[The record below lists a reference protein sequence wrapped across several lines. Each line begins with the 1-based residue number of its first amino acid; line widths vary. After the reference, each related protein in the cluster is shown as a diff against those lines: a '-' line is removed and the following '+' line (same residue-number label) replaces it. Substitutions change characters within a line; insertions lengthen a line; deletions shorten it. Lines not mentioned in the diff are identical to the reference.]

1 MPTRIDA
8 TFQNAQSI
16 TLDAFTPPAGAATPF
31 KDATIRVGKDAFRV
45 SFAGDGNVSVSFATT
60 SFFHLFQ
67 GSRKTAVRDR
77 IQELVALH
85 AQISLPTLTAG
96 LAKAV
101 STTAFRDNVERTMR
115 EEKGRIGQAAGGK
128 LAHYGFSDVRIQ
140 AAGIIDKASVGRNG
154 KYVLTQ
160 QLIND
165 YNESIGL
172 PGTLDQA
179 SETIAFVRDNDQG
192 KWKYSRAL
200 AGGISAEDQ
209 AAWGAFLKGHDIDL
223 FSKIRKARAEA
234 AGGKTTGWAGEI
246 ARQGLKGAVLDLVRK
261 NLDPRVIRPNPDVNF
276 VLNAVAD
283 AVIETVDTDFAGLD
297 RAGIAARLREIV
309 ARHAPRGRENLAQAV
324 FNNAATTAFWRQTSK
339 LGLDFFKARG
349 ETVVFEWTTF
359 DGAKTNGTELDDKW
373 WKRPDEDVRDR
384 FGVAVTNSEMRHL
397 QGTKYAEKL
406 GAGRVV
412 KIEGA
417 LSQAEAEQI
426 VQEKVDRLKALPE
439 ADLRR
444 IVADL
449 KAGFAKMDAT
459 TFHDAARHAL
469 ASLPQDVYLSYMM
482 PNGTFEGRDI
492 RPMIEQAFR
501 RLSEKLAATTSLVAQ
516 ATLLSSLPEAF
527 EAELL
532 ADPKIV
538 ADLARLRQSGEG
550 EAVAARTRNERT
562 LAGLGS
568 GRGGEVFFA
577 PDTGRPNALGEL
589 LLGDGG
595 DIAAL
600 VNELREKF
608 AEKMGITADEA
619 LSHPAFKT
627 FLPRAALAAHGSY
640 DALIKSLDT
649 VKLASDARDALV
661 ADGHLPQPADRLFAR
676 RGEWDLNRL
685 IFNEAVAAKAAGRA
699 VDLAKLAK
707 DADRLREICRGA
719 QDFAAQ
725 VGRLVN
731 PEDREGLRLTDA
743 ERDRLEDAY
752 LDRDRSA
759 VVAYRRS
766 GREEDARQVAGEART
781 TLDRTAAFVAALRT
795 EGNGLPDDMFKSLVI
810 DAVAT
815 RAKPVHGKIAV
826 ALLAAVR
833 DGGPI
838 PLNSGKTA
846 VERLRNFA
854 RALADRIGPAWRDTT
869 RAAAGDM
876 AAADGAWGHDDGN
889 TSMRMFF
896 MAYLKANPNVKAFLD
911 RTLDGEAVA
920 GVMDYDLYALTP
932 DDPLPHVLEQI
943 GTYGQL

>member
-45 SFAGDGNVSVSFATT
+45 SFAGDGGVSVSFATT

-67 GSRKTAVRDR
+67 RSRKTAVRER
-77 IQELVALH
+77 IRELVQLKSVTEDVAR
-85 AQISLPTLTAG
+85 
-96 LAKAV
+96 AV
-101 STTAFRDNVERTMR
+101 SATGFRDNVARTIR
-115 EEKGRIGQAAGGK
+115 AEAGNIRQAAGGK

-140 AAGIIDKASVGRNG
+140 AFGIING
-154 KYVLTQ
+154 AAAGPSGAHVMTH

-165 YNESIGL
+165 YNTVIGL
-172 PGTLDQA
+172 DDSTNA
-179 SETIAFVRDNDQG
+179 ATTIAFVRDNNQG
-192 KWKYSRAL
+192 TWRYDPLDRPS
-200 AGGISAEDQ
+200 AGICREDQ
-209 AAWGAFLKGHDIDL
+209 EAWIRFLRGHDIDL
-223 FSKIRKARAEA
+223 FSKIRQARAEA
-234 AGGKTTGWAGEI
+234 ADGKVTGWAGEI
-246 ARQGLKGAVLDLVRK
+246 ARQGIKGAVLDLVRK
-261 NLDPRVIRPNPDVNF
+261 NLDPRVVRPNPDVNL

-283 AVIETVDTDFAGLD
+283 AVIEAVDADFTGLD
-297 RAGIAARLREIV
+297 VRGVAARLREIV
-309 ARHAPRGRENLAQAV
+309 DRHAPRGRADLAWKM
-324 FNNAATTAFWRQTSK
+324 FDNAATCAFWRQTSK

-349 ETVVFEWTTF
+349 QTVVFEWTTF
-359 DGAKTNGTELDDKW
+359 DGLRSDGTELADKW
-373 WKRPDEDVRDR
+373 WKRPEEDVRTHP
-384 FGVAVTNSEMRHL
+384 GVAITNSEMRHL
-397 QGTKYAEKL
+397 QGAKYAENP

-449 KAGFAKMDAT
+449 KAGFAEMDAT

-469 ASLPQDVYLSYMM
+469 ASLPQDVYLNYMM
-482 PNGTFEGRDI
+482 NNGTFEGRDI

-538 ADLARLRQSGEG
+538 ADLASLRQSGEA
-550 EAVAARTRNERT
+550 EAVSVRTRNERT
-562 LAGLGS
+562 LAGLGG

-595 DIAAL
+595 DVKGL

-627 FLPRAALAAHGSY
+627 FMPRAALAAHG
-640 DALIKSLDT
+640 DFGELVKALDT
-649 VKLASDARDALV
+649 VKRASDAKDALV
-661 ADGHLPQPADRLFAR
+661 ARGDLRLPVDRLFAR

-685 IFNEAVAAKAAGRA
+685 VFNEAVAAKAADRA
-699 VDLAKLAK
+699 VDL
-707 DADRLREICRGA
+707 DRLARNAAGLRAICEGA
-719 QDFAAQ
+719 QDFTANVARQ
-725 VGRLVN
+725 VN

-743 ERDRLEDAY
+743 ERARLEDAY
-752 LDRDRSA
+752 LDRENSSVR
-759 VVAYRRS
+759 AYRLS
-766 GREEDARQVAGEART
+766 GSDAEFQKIGSEAGAI
-781 TLDRTAAFVAALRT
+781 LHKTAELVAALRA
-795 EGNGLPDDMFKSLVI
+795 EAEGLPDDQFKSLVI

-815 RAKPVHGKIAV
+815 RAKPVHATV
-826 ALLAAVR
+826 ALAALTATR
-833 DGGPI
+833 NGEPI
-838 PLNSGKTA
+838 PMNNGTTA
-846 VERLRNFA
+846 TERLQNFA
-854 RALADRIGPAWRDTT
+854 RALADRIWPDWGEAK
-869 RAAAGDM
+869 RAAAVDM
-876 AAADGAWGHDDGN
+876 VAADGEWGHDDGN

-896 MAYLKANPNVKAFLD
+896 TAYLKANPHVAAFLD
-911 RTLDGEAVA
+911 RTMNGETVA
-920 GVMDYDLYALTP
+920 GVMGYDRSALAP

>member
-16 TLDAFTPPAGAATPF
+16 TLDAFTSPAGAATPF

-67 GSRKTAVRDR
+67 GSRKTAVCDR

-85 AQISLPTLTAG
+85 AQTSLPTLTAG

-223 FSKIRKARAEA
+223 FSKIRKARTEA

-261 NLDPRVIRPNPDVNF
+261 NLDPRVIRPNQDVNF

-359 DGAKTNGTELDDKW
+359 DGAKTHGAELDDKW

-449 KAGFAKMDAT
+449 KAGFAKMGAT

-482 PNGTFEGRDI
+482 PNGTFYGDDI
-492 RPMIEQAFR
+492 HPMIEQAFR

-538 ADLARLRQSGEG
+538 AELARLRQSGEG
-550 EAVAARTRNERT
+550 EAVSARTRNERT
-562 LAGLGS
+562 LAGLGG

-577 PDTGRPNALGEL
+577 SDTGRPNALGEL
-589 LLGDGG
+589 LLRAGG
-595 DIAAL
+595 DIKHL

-608 AEKMGITADEA
+608 AEKMGIPPDKA

-627 FLPRAALAAHGSY
+627 VLPRAAATARDDFGELVKA
-640 DALIKSLDT
+640 LDT
-649 VKLASDARDALV
+649 VKLASDARAALV

-676 RGEWDLNRL
+676 RGDWDMNRL
-685 IFNEAVAAKAAGRA
+685 IFNEAVAAQADSRA
-699 VDLAKLAK
+699 VNLEKLARN
-707 DADRLREICRGA
+707 ADGLRKICRGA
-719 QDFAAQ
+719 QDFTANVARQ
-725 VGRLVN
+725 IN

-752 LDRDRSA
+752 LDRENSSVR
-759 VVAYRRS
+759 AYRLS
-766 GREEDARQVAGEART
+766 GSDARFQKIDGEARAILGKT
-781 TLDRTAAFVAALRT
+781 VGLVAALRA
-795 EGNGLPDDMFKSLVI
+795 EAEGLPDDQFKSLVI

-815 RAKPVHGKIAV
+815 RAKPVHGRV
-826 ALLAAVR
+826 ALAALAATR
-833 DGGPI
+833 DGEPV
-838 PLNSGKTA
+838 PLDDGATA
-846 VERLRNFA
+846 TERLRNFA
-854 RALADRIGPAWRDTT
+854 RALANRIGQNWGTAKQ
-869 RAAAGDM
+869 AAIDM

-896 MAYLKANPNVKAFLD
+896 AAYLKANPHVVAFLD
-911 RTLDGEAVA
+911 QTVNGETVA
-920 GVMDYDLYALTP
+920 GVMDYDLYALAP

>member
-359 DGAKTNGTELDDKW
+359 DGAKTHGAELDDKW

-397 QGTKYAEKL
+397 EGTKYAEKL

-426 VQEKVDRLKALPE
+426 VQEKVDRLKTLPE

-482 PNGTFEGRDI
+482 PNGTFYGDDI
-492 RPMIEQAFR
+492 HPMIEQAFR

-538 ADLARLRQSGEG
+538 AELARLRQSGEG
-550 EAVAARTRNERT
+550 EAVSARTRNERT
-562 LAGLGS
+562 LAGLGG

-577 PDTGRPNALGEL
+577 SDTGRPNALGEL
-589 LLGDGG
+589 LLRAGG
-595 DIAAL
+595 DIKHL

-608 AEKMGITADEA
+608 AEKMGIPPDKA

-627 FLPRAALAAHGSY
+627 FLPRAAATARDDFGELVKA
-640 DALIKSLDT
+640 LDT
-649 VKLASDARDALV
+649 VKLASDARAALV

-676 RGEWDLNRL
+676 RGDWDMNRL
-685 IFNEAVAAKAAGRA
+685 IFNEAVAAQADSRA
-699 VDLAKLAK
+699 VNLEKLARN
-707 DADRLREICRGA
+707 ADGLRKICRGA
-719 QDFAAQ
+719 QDFTANVARQ
-725 VGRLVN
+725 IN

-752 LDRDRSA
+752 LDRENSS
-759 VVAYRRS
+759 VCAYRLS
-766 GREEDARQVAGEART
+766 GSDAEFQKIDGEAKAIFGKT
-781 TLDRTAAFVAALRT
+781 VELVAALRA
-795 EGNGLPDDMFKSLVI
+795 EAEGLPDDQFKSLVI
-810 DAVAT
+810 DAVAM
-815 RAKPVHGKIAV
+815 RAKPVHGRV
-826 ALLAAVR
+826 ALAALAATR
-833 DGGPI
+833 DGEPV
-838 PLNSGKTA
+838 PLDDGATA
-846 VERLRNFA
+846 TERLRNFA
-854 RALADRIGPAWRDTT
+854 RALANLIGQNWGTAKQ
-869 RAAAGDM
+869 AAIDM

-896 MAYLKANPNVKAFLD
+896 AAYLKANPHVVAFLD
-911 RTLDGEAVA
+911 QTVNGETVA
-920 GVMDYDLYALTP
+920 GVMDYDLYALAP

>member
-67 GSRKTAVRDR
+67 GSRKTAVCDR

-85 AQISLPTLTAG
+85 AQTSLPTLTAG

-223 FSKIRKARAEA
+223 FSKIRKARTEA

-261 NLDPRVIRPNPDVNF
+261 NLDPRVIRPNPYVNF

-359 DGAKTNGTELDDKW
+359 DGAKTHGAELDDKW

-449 KAGFAKMDAT
+449 KAGFAKMGAT

-482 PNGTFEGRDI
+482 PNGTFYGDDI
-492 RPMIEQAFR
+492 HPMIEQAFR

-538 ADLARLRQSGEG
+538 AELARLRQSGEG
-550 EAVAARTRNERT
+550 EAVSARTRNERT
-562 LAGLGS
+562 LAGLGG

-577 PDTGRPNALGEL
+577 SDTGRPNALGEL
-589 LLGDGG
+589 LLRAGG
-595 DIAAL
+595 DIKHL

-608 AEKMGITADEA
+608 AEKMGIPPDKA

-627 FLPRAALAAHGSY
+627 FLPRAAATARDDFGELVKA
-640 DALIKSLDT
+640 LDT
-649 VKLASDARDALV
+649 VKLASDARAALV
-661 ADGHLPQPADRLFAR
+661 ADGHLPQPADRLFVR
-676 RGEWDLNRL
+676 RGEWDLSRL

-707 DADRLREICRGA
+707 AADRLRAICRDA

-725 VGRLVN
+725 VGRQIN

-752 LDRDRSA
+752 LDRENSSVR
-759 VVAYRRS
+759 AYRLS
-766 GREEDARQVAGEART
+766 GSDARFQKIDGEARAILGKT
-781 TLDRTAAFVAALRT
+781 VGLVAALRA
-795 EGNGLPDDMFKSLVI
+795 EAEGLPDDQFKSLVI
-810 DAVAT
+810 DTVAT
-815 RAKPVHGKIAV
+815 RAKPVHGRV
-826 ALLAAVR
+826 ALAALAATR
-833 DGGPI
+833 NAEPI
-838 PLNSGKTA
+838 PMNNGATA
-846 VERLRNFA
+846 TERLRNFA
-854 RALADRIGPAWRDTT
+854 RALADRIGPNWGTAK

-876 AAADGAWGHDDGN
+876 AAANGAWGYDDGN

-896 MAYLKANPNVKAFLD
+896 TAYLKANPHVAAFLD
-911 RTLDGEAVA
+911 QTVNGETVA
-920 GVMDYDLYALTP
+920 GVMGYDLYALAP

>member
-482 PNGTFEGRDI
+482 PNGTFYGDDI
-492 RPMIEQAFR
+492 HPMIEQAFR

-538 ADLARLRQSGEG
+538 AELARLRQSGEG
-550 EAVAARTRNERT
+550 EAVSARTRNERT
-562 LAGLGS
+562 LAGLGG

-577 PDTGRPNALGEL
+577 SDTGRPNALGEL
-589 LLGDGG
+589 LLRAGG
-595 DIAAL
+595 DIKHL

-608 AEKMGITADEA
+608 AEKMGIPPDKA

-627 FLPRAALAAHGSY
+627 FLPRAAATARDDFGELVKA
-640 DALIKSLDT
+640 LDT
-649 VKLASDARDALV
+649 VKLASDARAALV
-661 ADGHLPQPADRLFAR
+661 ADGHLPQPADRLFVR
-676 RGEWDLNRL
+676 RGEWDLSRL
-685 IFNEAVAAKAAGRA
+685 IFNEAVAAQADSRA
-699 VDLAKLAK
+699 VNLEKLARN
-707 DADRLREICRGA
+707 ADGLRKICRGA
-719 QDFAAQ
+719 QDFTANVARQ
-725 VGRLVN
+725 IN

-752 LDRDRSA
+752 LDRENSSVR
-759 VVAYRRS
+759 AYRLS
-766 GREEDARQVAGEART
+766 GSDARFQKIDGEARAILGKT
-781 TLDRTAAFVAALRT
+781 VGLVAALRA
-795 EGNGLPDDMFKSLVI
+795 EAEGLPDDQFKSLVI

-815 RAKPVHGKIAV
+815 RAKPVHGRV
-826 ALLAAVR
+826 ALAALAATR
-833 DGGPI
+833 NAEPI
-838 PLNSGKTA
+838 PMNNGATA
-846 VERLRNFA
+846 TERLRNFA
-854 RALADRIGPAWRDTT
+854 RALADRIGPNWGTAK

-876 AAADGAWGHDDGN
+876 AAANGAWGYDDGN

-896 MAYLKANPNVKAFLD
+896 TAYLKANPHVAAFLD
-911 RTLDGEAVA
+911 QTVNGETVA
-920 GVMDYDLYALTP
+920 GVMGYDLYALAP

>member
-67 GSRKTAVRDR
+67 GSRKTAVCDR

-85 AQISLPTLTAG
+85 AQTSLPTLTAG

-223 FSKIRKARAEA
+223 FSKIRKARTEA

-538 ADLARLRQSGEG
+538 AELARLRQSGEG
-550 EAVAARTRNERT
+550 EAVSARTRNERT
-562 LAGLGS
+562 LAGLGG

-577 PDTGRPNALGEL
+577 SDTGRPNALGEL
-589 LLGDGG
+589 LLRAGG
-595 DIAAL
+595 DIKHL

-608 AEKMGITADEA
+608 AEKMGIPPDKA

-627 FLPRAALAAHGSY
+627 FLPRAAATARDDFGELVKA
-640 DALIKSLDT
+640 LDT
-649 VKLASDARDALV
+649 VKLASDARAALV

-676 RGEWDLNRL
+676 RGDWDMNRL
-685 IFNEAVAAKAAGRA
+685 IFNEAVAAQADSRA
-699 VDLAKLAK
+699 VNLEKLARN
-707 DADRLREICRGA
+707 ADGLRKICRGA
-719 QDFAAQ
+719 QDFTANVARQ
-725 VGRLVN
+725 IN

-752 LDRDRSA
+752 LDRENSSVR
-759 VVAYRRS
+759 AYRLS
-766 GREEDARQVAGEART
+766 GSDARFQKIDGEARAILGKT
-781 TLDRTAAFVAALRT
+781 VGLVAALRA
-795 EGNGLPDDMFKSLVI
+795 EAEGLPDDQFKSLVI

-815 RAKPVHGKIAV
+815 RAKPVHGRV
-826 ALLAAVR
+826 ALAALEATR
-833 DGGPI
+833 NAEPI
-838 PLNSGKTA
+838 PMNNGATA
-846 VERLRNFA
+846 TERLRNFA
-854 RALADRIGPAWRDTT
+854 RALADRIGPNWGTAK

-876 AAADGAWGHDDGN
+876 AAANGAWGYDDGN

-896 MAYLKANPNVKAFLD
+896 TAYLKANPHVAAFLD
-911 RTLDGEAVA
+911 QTVNGETVA
-920 GVMDYDLYALTP
+920 GVMGYDLYALAP

>member
-67 GSRKTAVRDR
+67 GSRKTAVCDR

-85 AQISLPTLTAG
+85 AQTSLPTLTAG

-359 DGAKTNGTELDDKW
+359 DGAKTHGAELDDKW

-482 PNGTFEGRDI
+482 PNGTFYGDDI
-492 RPMIEQAFR
+492 HPMIEQAFR

-538 ADLARLRQSGEG
+538 AELARLRQSGEG
-550 EAVAARTRNERT
+550 EAVSARTRNERT
-562 LAGLGS
+562 LAGLGG

-577 PDTGRPNALGEL
+577 SDTGRPNALGEL
-589 LLGDGG
+589 LLRAGG
-595 DIAAL
+595 DIKHL

-608 AEKMGITADEA
+608 AEKMGIPPDKA

-627 FLPRAALAAHGSY
+627 FLPRAAATARDDFGELVKA
-640 DALIKSLDT
+640 LDT
-649 VKLASDARDALV
+649 VKLASDARAALV

-676 RGEWDLNRL
+676 RGDWDMNRL
-685 IFNEAVAAKAAGRA
+685 IFNEAVAAQADSRA
-699 VDLAKLAK
+699 VNLEKLARN
-707 DADRLREICRGA
+707 ADGLRKICRGA
-719 QDFAAQ
+719 QDFTANVARQ
-725 VGRLVN
+725 IN

-752 LDRDRSA
+752 LDRENSSVR
-759 VVAYRRS
+759 AYRLS
-766 GREEDARQVAGEART
+766 GSDARFQKIDGEARAILGKT
-781 TLDRTAAFVAALRT
+781 VGLVAALRA
-795 EGNGLPDDMFKSLVI
+795 EAEGLPDDQFKSLVI

-815 RAKPVHGKIAV
+815 RAKPVHGRV
-826 ALLAAVR
+826 ALAALAATR
-833 DGGPI
+833 NAEPI
-838 PLNSGKTA
+838 PMNNGATA
-846 VERLRNFA
+846 TERLRNFA
-854 RALADRIGPAWRDTT
+854 RALADRIGPNWGTAK

-876 AAADGAWGHDDGN
+876 AAANGAWGYDDGN

-896 MAYLKANPNVKAFLD
+896 TAYLKANPHVAAFLD
-911 RTLDGEAVA
+911 QTVNGETVA
-920 GVMDYDLYALTP
+920 GVMGYDLYALAP